1 MAFATRETAPHI
13 VLSGDLDLLVAS
25 ELREAGEK
33 VAQAVAPGR
42 LEMDLAEV
50 TFIDSSGL
58 GGLVAVHNYAK
69 ELGATLV
76 LVRAGPVVARFFELA
91 GVRDYFNI
99 E

>member
-1 MAFATRETAPHI
+1 MA
-13 VLSGDLDLLVAS
+13 
-25 ELREAGEK
+25 K
-33 VAQAVAPGR
+33 AVAPGR
-42 LEMDLAEV
+42 VEMDLADV

-58 GGLVAVHNYAK
+58 GALVAVHNYAK

-76 LVRAGPVVARFFELA
+76 LLRAGPVVSRFFELA